1 MKLSDLKQLIREEL
15 QSIRVNEVGE
25 LDEPTGL
32 PDVDRVLSD
41 VVPGDKTIN
50 EPKEWDAII
59 RRFVRGLTPFKTL
72 GQKIQYLQN
81 LAKALRGVED
91 QEAELEDL

>member
-32 PDVDRVLSD
+32 PDVDRVLD
-41 VVPGDKTIN
+41 DIVPGDKTIN
-50 EPKEWDAII
+50 EPKEWEAFIT
-59 RRFVRGLTPFKTL
+59 RVARQLTPFKTL

-81 LAKALRGVED
+81 LAKALRGVEE
-91 QEAELEDL
+91 QEAELKDL

>member
-15 QSIRVNEVGE
+15 HSIRENEAGE
-25 LDEPTGL
+25 IDEPTGL

-59 RRFVRGLTPFKTL
+59 RRFVRKLTPLKTL
-72 GQKIQYLQN
+72 GTKRQYLQN
-81 LAKALRGVED
+81 LVKALQGLED